1 MNDANTE
8 SNIEPNIGANEL
20 IFHTDKDE
28 EIYSGGFNVNSIMMK
43 LGLSPIMT
51 LNKEIKGGSN
61 KVSDLFDN
69 LVVPNWALSYHK
81 IYGGNNDSNNKIL
94 EENHY
99 INNHSDYNK
108 DDSDDSDDDVI
119 DEDLHDKLLDLV
131 KHHDK
136 IKNKKKNTKKNKQKE
151 EKKNKTKKYI

>member
-1 MNDANTE
+1 MNDTNIE
-8 SNIEPNIGANEL
+8 PNIEPNIGANEL

-51 LNKEIKGGSN
+51 LNTETKGGSN
-61 KVSDLFDN
+61 QVSDLFDN
-69 LVVPNWALSYHK
+69 LVVPNWALSYNK
-81 IYGGNNDSNNKIL
+81 IYGGNNVSNNKIL
-94 EENHY
+94 EKNK
-99 INNHSDYNK
+99 INNESDSNN
-108 DDSDDSDDDVI
+108 DSDNDSDDFIDD
-119 DEDLHDKLLDLV
+119 DLHDKLLDLV

-136 IKNKKKNTKKNKQKE
+136 IKKKKKTTKKNKQKE

>member
-1 MNDANTE
+1 MNDT
-8 SNIEPNIGANEL
+8 NIEPNIGANEL

-51 LNKEIKGGSN
+51 LNTETKGGSN
-61 KVSDLFDN
+61 QVSDLFDN
-69 LVVPNWALSYHK
+69 LVVPNWALSYNK
-81 IYGGNNDSNNKIL
+81 IYGGNNFSNNKIL

-99 INNHSDYNK
+99 INNHIDY
-108 DDSDDSDDDVI
+108 DSDDSDDVI
-119 DEDLHDKLLDLV
+119 DDDLHDKLLDLV

-136 IKNKKKNTKKNKQKE
+136 IKNKKKTTKKNKQKE